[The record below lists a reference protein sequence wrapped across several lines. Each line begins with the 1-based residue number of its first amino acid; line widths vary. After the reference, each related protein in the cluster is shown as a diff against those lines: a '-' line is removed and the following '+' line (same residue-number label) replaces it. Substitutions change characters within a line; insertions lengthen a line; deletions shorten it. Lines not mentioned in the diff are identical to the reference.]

1 MKSIKTI
8 QINMNTKTITKEY
21 RRLFSAPFRLSNL
34 ANREGIGL
42 IYTLY
47 SDNFNLLKIG
57 FAKNNK
63 ELETTLL
70 EKDFILLDKK
80 KGSRGQLNLIIK
92 ALNELNIKFSGD
104 FNFKYTNILVRHL
117 TTLGWPLGRSLYKQ
131 RKIKKELSCA

>member
-1 MKSIKTI
+1 
-8 QINMNTKTITKEY
+8 MNTKTITKEY
-21 RRLFSAPFRLSNL
+21 RRLFYAPFRLSNL

-47 SDNFNLLKIG
+47 SENFNLLKIG

-63 ELETTLL
+63 ELETRLL

-92 ALNELNIKFSGD
+92 ALNELEIKFSGE